1 MASDTETTQ
10 TFNKSWTM
18 ILQPLHWA
26 LVAYY
31 AKRRGQRRSELL
43 RQLIQTVVDHDKTF
57 DAKAFKE
64 FVMKEL
70 MEEEKDARAK
80 DVLAAQTEEF
90 VKQKLKK
97 S

>member
-1 MASDTETTQ
+1 MTTDSQVQQ

-57 DAKAFKE
+57 DPKAFKE

-70 MEEEKDARAK
+70 MEEENDGRAR
-80 DVLAAQTEEF
+80 DVLVAQTEEF

>member
-1 MASDTETTQ
+1 MATDTDTTM

-31 AKRRGQRRSELL
+31 SKRRGQRRSEFL

-57 DAKAFKE
+57 DPKAFKE

-70 MEEEKDARAK
+70 AEEENQPHARE
-80 DVLAAQTEEF
+80 VLVAQTEEF